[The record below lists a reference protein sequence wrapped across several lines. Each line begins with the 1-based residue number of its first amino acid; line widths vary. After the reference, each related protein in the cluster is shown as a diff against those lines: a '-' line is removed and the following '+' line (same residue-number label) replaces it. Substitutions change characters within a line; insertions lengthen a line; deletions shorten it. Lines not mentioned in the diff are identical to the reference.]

1 METQETHTSKK
12 ERKGLRKVWDRVKAI
27 FKPKTATTAT
37 TSTSA
42 IPASTSQGQPS
53 VRQKPEP
60 QPESKLEGTA
70 QPPRIEVDDTAEES
84 PVALEPT
91 KQPPAKAP
99 ISVTHD
105 PQDEAQMRFSKA
117 QAIFAK
123 YNLELSPAD
132 WDMRPKQPYERVSKN
147 IRMRVRYTCH
157 SCSTTFGRDRV
168 CATCHHRRCA
178 QCSRYPPKR
187 IGPRQRPTGSNVPQD
202 STEAPPGVALAA
214 HRELQADVELPP
226 HVRSTRE
233 HYPPDRGLQ
242 EALIAVVEQP
252 PNQAGQ
258 PRTGDGRAVST
269 G

>member
-147 IRMRVRYTCH
+147 IRMRSVRYLPPSPMRPMLQIPTEKDWT
-157 SCSTTFGRDRV
+157 STKTDRFQ
-168 CATCHHRRCA
+168 CATRFNRSASGCRS
-178 QCSRYPPKR
+178 SR
-187 IGPRQRPTGSNVPQD
+187 
-202 STEAPPGVALAA
+202 A
-214 HRELQADVELPP
+214 
-226 HVRSTRE
+226 
-233 HYPPDRGLQ
+233 
-242 EALIAVVEQP
+242 
-252 PNQAGQ
+252 
-258 PRTGDGRAVST
+258 PRTSSRR
-269 G
+269 